1 MTEKHYDVRI
11 PTVLYGLDMGL
22 PLEPEVRKFLEG
34 FHKNEILAIADDF
47 DRKVAAGEDPTYIP
61 GVGLDLSKEDGPKP
75 GDNRLEND
83 ILASIGEEADSVEV
97 EVEYVEPAEE
107 EENVPL
113 PEAPIALETRDV
125 DVVDERDNYEDCD
138 RDDLYE
144 EARRRKLAGIAPKIG
159 KPKLIEKLRRHD
171 ATGLLD

>member
-22 PLEPEVRKFLEG
+22 PLDPEVRKFLQG
-34 FHKNEILAIADDF
+34 FHKNEILKIADEF
-47 DRKVAAGEDPTYIP
+47 EAKVAAGEDPTYIP
-61 GVGLDLSKEDGPKP
+61 GVGLDLSKETDGPKP
-75 GDNRLEND
+75 GDDRLEND
-83 ILASIGEEADSVEV
+83 ILASIGEEAEYVEV
-97 EVEYVEPAEE
+97 EVDYVE

-113 PEAPIALETRDV
+113 PAAPVVLETRDV
-125 DVVDERDNYEDCD
+125 DVVDERDNYDDCD

-144 EARRRKLAGIAPKIG
+144 EARKRKLAGIAPKIG
-159 KPKLIEKLRRHD
+159 KAKLIEKLRRHD